1 MFFILENI
9 QYQLSDYIKYYPEY
23 YSAWLERI
31 DLKFLFNIKPRPSQ
45 NFGLKTSLFKAT
57 SKTTMWHTTMCSRLE
72 LDCRMIYLPRIRVW
86 TLHKGLLG
94 IGSSLA
100 GEGET
105 EKKQLPK
112 FLDNHKMSPIVSLYH
127 IIISLKRQVHCPP
140 RRINNNENVSKR
152 LDSFQHDTQQNVGC
166 CQNTWYTWHCAKHS
180 YICWKIAMK
189 FTYLKR

>member
-1 MFFILENI
+1 
-9 QYQLSDYIKYYPEY
+9 
-23 YSAWLERI
+23 
-31 DLKFLFNIKPRPSQ
+31 
-45 NFGLKTSLFKAT
+45 
-57 SKTTMWHTTMCSRLE
+57 MCSRLE

-140 RRINNNENVSKR
+140 RRINNNEDVSKR
-152 LDSFQHDTQQNVGC
+152 LDSFYHDTYSKMLVVAKILG
-166 CQNTWYTWHCAKHS
+166 TWHCAKHS
-180 YICWKIAMK
+180 FICWKIAMK